1 MAERKRKLS
10 TEARGYGTVHRAT
23 RKRWAAL
30 VAGGNVLCARCGLKI
45 SPGEQWDLGH
55 DDPHRVAVNG
65 GALGRR
71 PEHRRCNRATVLHS
85 RPVTVAP
92 NLDDYQDDPENG
104 IYWGPPGVDGVP
116 IRWSRVWFEWR

>member
-1 MAERKRKLS
+1 MC
-10 TEARGYGTVHRAT
+10 
-23 RKRWAAL
+23 AL
-30 VAGGNVLCARCGLKI
+30 RLEDF
-45 SPGEQWDLGH
+45 PGEQWDLGH

-92 NLDDYQDDPENG
+92 KEIPEDDPEHG
-104 IYWGPPGVDGVP
+104 MFFGPDGQ
-116 IRWSRVWFEWR
+116 RWSRVWLEWR